1 MEASAKLCTKCRN
14 IGVVLDGDGN
24 HYRCEYCGM
33 TVRMP
38 DGTSMTAEGHNPD
51 AVSQVT
57 AAWSREAHD
66 RYVVHRARSPWTS
79 GSFYLAAFIAVVAT
93 LAATA
98 NLVPIVVLPAIV
110 VAGLVATSAIG
121 AFQLRHDQRISE
133 KAFLKLMWLI
143 FRQLPL
149 IRIASKTPTKE
160 AAGHHRSPV

>member
-1 MEASAKLCTKCRN
+1 MCQN
-14 IGVVLDGDGN
+14 MGVVLDGNGD

-66 RYVVHRARSPWTS
+66 RHVALRARSPWTS
-79 GSFYLAAFIAVVAT
+79 GSFYLAAFVVVAAT

-98 NLVPIVVLPAIV
+98 NLVPIIVLPAIV
-110 VAGLVATSAIG
+110 VAGLVATSVIG
-121 AFQLRHDQRISE
+121 ALQLRHDQRISE
-133 KAFLKLMWLI
+133 KAFLKLMWLT

-149 IRIASKTPTKE
+149 IRIVGKASIKE
-160 AAGHHRSPV
+160 TAGHHRSPV